1 MTYER
6 LPTPIYATLS
16 NSLLFKNDSYV
27 NVFSVLTI
35 AVMLVHR
42 RSQRVQWVHLHPYGG
57 EKNLGVIYRGKFV
70 SVPPAH
76 QVHPQAESIFRTF
89 FAARGRFGASISSFR
104 PFFEGDA

>member
-42 RSQRVQWVHLHPYGG
+42 RSQRVQWVHLHPPG
-57 EKNLGVIYRGKFV
+57 
-70 SVPPAH
+70 
-76 QVHPQAESIFRTF
+76 Q
-89 FAARGRFGASISSFR
+89 
-104 PFFEGDA
+104 